1 MTSVT
6 HLLEC
11 RNYTRR
17 VASHVAQAC
26 STTTH
31 LPAHAFLPDSIQIS
45 PNGFSRTRAVAK
57 VYRNN
62 VRLFAIMLK
71 YSKPDGWVIES
82 GEFYNAVTTLLFN
95 YNIAFDDTDEF
106 NQMCSAGQSACLS
119 LKPKKTLKF
128 K

>member
-1 MTSVT
+1 MTSVKR
-6 HLLEC
+6 LLEC

-26 STTTH
+26 STTTN

-62 VRLFAIMLK
+62 VRLFTIMLK

-82 GEFYNAVTTLLFN
+82 GEFYNAVTTILFN
-95 YNIAFDDTDEF
+95 YNIVFEDDEEL
-106 NQMCSAGQSACLS
+106 NQICSAGQSACLS